1 MLNQV
6 ATAMNSTGN
15 PAPPAAAPIARQTVA
30 VARQT
35 VAAIAHAANST
46 SEMTHRILDQV

>member
-6 ATAMNSTGN
+6 ATAMNSTGD
-15 PAPPAAAPIARQTVA
+15 PAPPAAAPI
-30 VARQT
+30 ARQT